1 MSMTRILFVGHWN
14 VCRSPMAEYVMK
26 DLVTKAGLESQ
37 FYIAS
42 SATSQEKLGNSI
54 YPLAQ
59 QELEKHGINCNG
71 HIARQLQN
79 SDYEKYDLLIGMDNT
94 DIHNIYLI
102 CGGDFADKIRLLMDF
117 TDHPGEVADPW
128 CTDDFEATWR
138 DVSEGCRSLIERAIF
153 SEEKAT

>member
-1 MSMTRILFVGHWN
+1 MTRILFVGHWN

-26 DLVTKAGLESQ
+26 DLVKKAGLERQ

-94 DIHNIYLI
+94 DHR
-102 CGGDFADKIRLLMDF
+102 GQ
-117 TDHPGEVADPW
+117 EVANPRYI
-128 CTDDFEATWR
+128 DDFKTTWH
-138 DVSEGCRSLIERAIF
+138 DVLDGCRGLFQKSIAKEV
-153 SEEKAT
+153 

>member
-1 MSMTRILFVGHWN
+1 MIRILFVGHWN

-26 DLVTKAGLESQ
+26 YLVKKAGLESR

-42 SATSQEKLGNSI
+42 AATSREKLGNPV

-59 QELEKHGINCNG
+59 QELEEHGIHCDG
-71 HIARQLQN
+71 HIVRQLQN

-94 DIHNIYLI
+94 DIHNTYLI

-117 TDHPGEVADPW
+117 TDHRGQEVANPRY
-128 CTDDFEATWR
+128 TDDFEIAWR
-138 DVSEGCRSLIERAIF
+138 DISEGCSRLLEWASCLDG
-153 SEEKAT
+153 KA

>member
-1 MSMTRILFVGHWN
+1 MTRILFVGHWN

-26 DLVTKAGLESQ
+26 DLVTKAVLESQ

-94 DIHNIYLI
+94 DIHNMYLI
-102 CGGDFADKIRLLMDF
+102 CGGDFADKICLLMDF
-117 TDHPGEVADPW
+117 TDHRGQEVANPRYI
-128 CTDDFEATWR
+128 DDFEATWK
-138 DVSEGCRSLIERAIF
+138 DVSEGCRGLLEQAIF
-153 SEEKAT
+153 SEGKAT

>member
-1 MSMTRILFVGHWN
+1 MTRILFVGHWN

-26 DLVTKAGLESQ
+26 DLVTKAVLESQ

-128 CTDDFEATWR
+128 YTDDFEATWR
-138 DVSEGCRSLIERAIF
+138 DVSEGCRRLLHLI
-153 SEEKAT
+153 KKDM